1 MTKSTR
7 ILSEQEYRQL
17 WQRDRQFLES
27 SFEDV
32 VYQCPTEL
40 GSGYDRWI
48 ELPEIDLLLIQKT
61 FHQGLSVE
69 YDETVTSNEIEFGFN
84 LSGEYSGRSGKLN
97 FLDWTTEGE
106 VSEADVSHISGQV
119 PIQKVDIHLKSSDLL
134 QRFLPDDLSQFP
146 SEFCQPVSPTHSAT
160 YSASGTITASM
171 KLAIDQIFNCPFQ
184 GLTKRIYLESKCL
197 ELIAL
202 KLDQLS
208 EAQPSSPSPKSDER
222 DRIHQARDILMQR
235 VACPPSL
242 IELAHQVGLNDRKLK
257 QGFQAVFGTTV
268 FGYLYEYRMQQA
280 AQLLMNKQI
289 SVDQVAHRIGYASR
303 GAFYK
308 AFKKKFGINPRNHL

>member
-1 MTKSTR
+1 MTKSTHTF
-7 ILSEQEYRQL
+7 SEQEYRQL
-17 WQRDRQFLES
+17 WQHDRQFLEQG
-27 SFEDV
+27 FEDV
-32 VYQCPTEL
+32 VCRCPTEL
-40 GSGYDRWI
+40 GNGYDRWI
-48 ELPEIDLLLIQKT
+48 ALPDIDLLLIQKT

-84 LSGEYSGRSGKLN
+84 LSGEYSGRSGKVN
-97 FLDWTTEGE
+97 FLDWTPEGE
-106 VSEADVSHISGQV
+106 VSEATVSHISGRV

-134 QRFLPDDLSQFP
+134 RRFLPDDLSQFP
-146 SEFCQPVSPTHSAT
+146 SEFCQLVSQIHSAT
-160 YSASGTITASM
+160 YSTSGTITPSM
-171 KLAIDQIFNCPFQ
+171 KLAIEQIFNCPFQ

-208 EAQPSSPSPKSDER
+208 EVQLSSPSLKSDER
-222 DRIHQARDILMQR
+222 DRIHQARDILIQR

-242 IELAHQVGLNDRKLK
+242 IELARQVGLNDRKLK
-257 QGFQAVFGTTV
+257 QGFRSVFGTTV

-280 AQLLMNKQI
+280 AQLLMNKHI
-289 SVDQVAHRIGYASR
+289 SVNQIAQQVGYTSR

-308 AFKKKFGINPRNHL
+308 AFKKKFGTSPRYD